1 MRWDAVFFLSSWLC
15 PNAIISSHYLGSHSS
30 CLLDGTSFCLL
41 ASLHLL
47 GLLWYSIDDV
57 LILSRLQASLILFLG
72 DDVADEE
79 DDDDEDCGHEAV
91 KLAEKSGL
99 LALTPAD
106 EGASD
111 IPAGNCIDFSS
122 IVQ

>member
-1 MRWDAVFFLSSWLC
+1 M
-15 PNAIISSHYLGSHSS
+15 
-30 CLLDGTSFCLL
+30 LDGTSFCLL

-79 DDDDEDCGHEAV
+79 DDEDEDSGHEAV